1 MQQESSMEKIEGSG
15 ILCGFKNKARE
26 ENGRWWNTRKW
37 LVQSVVWL
45 LIINGVS
52 LIALIQLKNTAT
64 FSLSE
69 ILGVFTGLM
78 GWMVAFGII

>member
-1 MQQESSMEKIEGSG
+1 MEKIEGSG

-52 LIALIQLKNTAT
+52 LIALIQLRHI
-64 FSLSE
+64 S
-69 ILGVFTGLM
+69 
-78 GWMVAFGII
+78 